1 MKRSFT
7 LRPFW
12 FILLSVLL
20 SGSALNAQTSCE
32 YTLNLIDSFGDG
44 WNGGFL
50 EVTIGSTTTTY
61 TLDNFNDDGSFASFP
76 ITVTEGDTIILDFTV
91 GGFGGEV
98 SYNFVDPEFSVIFE
112 DGLVGT
118 PQTGVAFTSS
128 AICPSCPP
136 PPTGGVDIENIR
148 AFRADVSLI
157 PSDPEGGTIIEL
169 GEAGF
174 MPGEGNFK
182 TISGASTTLFNLI
195 ENTSYEIY
203 LTAACSNGDT
213 SISVG
218 PYSFATPFA
227 NDVGVV
233 ELLDPITACNLGIAD
248 SITLAISNFGGA
260 PQTLIPYN
268 FAVNGIPGGVNMPT
282 DGLFT
287 GVIGTDSTD
296 IAQFDASYD
305 LSEPG
310 EYLFEVWTDL
320 EGDSVRMND
329 TTRLLVVHIPEVTVY
344 PYYQTFEEWG
354 GGWTVE
360 QAGNGEATWEYGTP
374 MGTLINSAVSG
385 DNAWVTNLDGEYNNS
400 ELSYLVSP
408 CLDFSE
414 LDEDPRIAFFMN
426 FESES
431 CCDELWLEVST
442 DDGESWEKVGEADT
456 GVNWYNDAFNDWWDG
471 TGGFEGWAYVQ
482 NTLPNTADSTD
493 VKVRFVFS
501 SDGSIPREGI
511 GIDNILIGPTIAD
524 DMAASGLSTLEDVA
538 CGSPE
543 DEVTF
548 TVRNVG
554 DEPQQN
560 IPVAYTVNGGPV
572 VMESTG
578 LPIVFPGD
586 EFVYSFEQTFDSS
599 VPGTYEVRAWAMLDG
614 DGFLANDT
622 TVYRFQT
629 AAALPYKQ
637 DFEAGNIPEDWD
649 VSPSVS
655 VSEGHNNASFAIHAN
670 IWSFNDSIAMEMPVL
685 GPVEAED
692 TLRFDYRYVDYFAGT
707 EATVLTEMD
716 TLGVA
721 ISVDCG
727 ETYTDV
733 LTISGAE
740 HTPSVD
746 MTTVALPIGE
756 DFDGEFIRVRFQ
768 GIWGESDYWL
778 DIDNINMRRCNGIA
792 IDSTITGT
800 SGVDM
805 TDGSIEVLATSS
817 EGPFTYVWSTND
829 STRVVDN
836 LGVGAYTVTITDG
849 FGCQDIKTFVVDVMV
864 GTIELDNIGSVNL
877 APNPTSG
884 RSTLSVAFKHPVD
897 ARIQVLNTMG
907 QLLHETIDQQVTS
920 GTYPIDL
927 SRYDSGMYWVRIFAD
942 GQVKT
947 AKLIKAGL

>member
-12 FILLSVLL
+12 FILLPVLL
-20 SGSALNAQTSCE
+20 GSSTLNAQTSCE
-32 YTLNLIDSFGDG
+32 YTLNLFDSFGDG

-50 EVTIGSTTTTY
+50 DVTIGNTTTTY
-61 TLDNFNDDGSFASFP
+61 TLDNFNDDGSFNSFAL
-76 ITVTEGDTIILDFTV
+76 TVTEGDTIILDFTV
-91 GGFGGEV
+91 GGFGPEV
-98 SYNFVDPEFSVIFE
+98 SYNLVDAEFTVIFE
-112 DGLVGT
+112 DGLVGA
-118 PQTGVAFTSS
+118 PQSGVAFSTS
-128 AICPSCPP
+128 AVCPSCPP

-157 PSDPEGGTIIEL
+157 PSDPEGSTIIEL

-174 MPGEGNFK
+174 MPGMGTLK
-182 TISGASTTLFNLI
+182 TISGASTTLFNLS
-195 ENTSYEIY
+195 ENTAYEIY
-203 LTAACSNGDT
+203 LAAACANGDT
-213 SISVG
+213 SIAIG
-218 PYSFATPFA
+218 PYAFATPFA

-233 ELLDPITACNLGIAD
+233 ELLDPVTACNLGIAD

-296 IAQFDASYD
+296 IAQFDAPYD

-310 EYLFEVWTDL
+310 EYLFEIWTDL

-329 TTRLLVVHIPEVTVY
+329 TTRVLVVNIPEVTAY

-360 QAGNGEATWEYGTP
+360 QDGNGEATWEYGVP
-374 MGTLINSAVSG
+374 AGTLINSAVSG
-385 DNAWVTNLDGEYNNS
+385 ENAWVTNLDGAYNNS
-400 ELSYLVSP
+400 ERSYLVSP
-408 CLDFSE
+408 CLDFSS

-442 DDGESWEKVGEADT
+442 DDGETWSKVGEADT
-456 GVNWYNDAFNDWWDG
+456 GVNWYNDGFNDWWDG
-471 TGGFEGWAYVQ
+471 TAGFEGWAYVQ
-482 NTLPNTADSTD
+482 NTLPNTADSAD

-501 SDGSIPREGI
+501 SDGSVTREGI

-524 DMAASGLSTLEDVA
+524 DMAASSITTLEDVA
-538 CGSPE
+538 CGSP
-543 DEVTF
+543 DDQVTF
-548 TVRNVG
+548 TIRNVG

-560 IPVAYTVNGGPV
+560 IPVAYSVNGGPA
-572 VMESTG
+572 VMETTG

-586 EFVYSFEQTFDSS
+586 QFVYTFEQTFDSS
-599 VPGTYEVRAWAMLDG
+599 VPGIYEVRAWAMLDG

-622 TVYRFQT
+622 TMYRFQT
-629 AAALPYKQ
+629 ASQLPYKQ
-637 DFEAGNIPEDWD
+637 DFEAGGVPDDWE
-649 VSPSVS
+649 VSSSVT
-655 VSEGHNNASFAIHAN
+655 VSNGHNNATFAIHAN

-685 GPVEAED
+685 GPVETGD
-692 TLRFDYRYVDYFAGT
+692 TLRFDYRYVEYFAGT
-707 EATVLTEMD
+707 EATILSDMD
-716 TLGVA
+716 SLNVGV
-721 ISVDCG
+721 STDCG
-727 ETYTDV
+727 ETYTTVFSVSD
-733 LTISGAE
+733 TA

-746 MTTVALPIGE
+746 MTTVTLPLEAYAGE
-756 DFDGEFIRVRFQ
+756 YIRVRFQ
-768 GIWGESDYWL
+768 GIWGEGDYWL
-778 DIDNINMRRCNGIA
+778 DIDNINIRRCNGIMV
-792 IDSTITGT
+792 DTTITGA
-800 SGVDM
+800 SAADM
-805 TDGSIEVLATSS
+805 TDGSIAVLPTSS
-817 EGPFTYVWSTND
+817 EGPYTYEWSTGD
-829 STRVVDN
+829 STRVVSN
-836 LGVGAYTVTITDG
+836 LGVGEYTVTITDG
-849 FGCQDIKTFVVDVMV
+849 FGCQDVKTFVVDVMV

-884 RSTLSVAFKHPVD
+884 QSTLTVAFKQPVD

-907 QLLHETIDQQVTS
+907 QLLYETVDQQVTE

-927 SRYDSGMYWVRIFAD
+927 SRYNSGMYWVRIFAD

>member
-20 SGSALNAQTSCE
+20 TGSTLNAQTSCE

-50 EVTIGSTTTTY
+50 EVTVGAATATY
-61 TLDNFNDDGSFASFP
+61 TLDNINDNGSFASFP
-76 ITVTEGDTIILDFTV
+76 IAVTEGDTIILDFTV
-91 GGFGGEV
+91 GGFGEEV
-98 SYNFVDPEFSVIFE
+98 SYNLVDAEFSVIFE
-112 DGLVGT
+112 DGLLGA
-118 PQTGVAFTSS
+118 PQSGVAFT
-128 AICPSCPP
+128 ANAACPACPP
-136 PPTGGVDIENIR
+136 PPSGSVAVENIR
-148 AFRADVSLI
+148 AFRADVSLV
-157 PSDPEGGTIIEL
+157 PSDPQGSTIIEL
-169 GEAGF
+169 GEAGIP
-174 MPGEGNFK
+174 PGNGVFK
-182 TISGASTTLFNLI
+182 TISTASTTLFNLS
-195 ENTSYEIY
+195 ENTSYDIY
-203 LTAACSNGDT
+203 LAAACANGDT
-213 SISVG
+213 SITIG
-218 PYSFATPFA
+218 PYTFATPFA
-227 NDVGVV
+227 TDVGVAG
-233 ELLDPITACNLGIAD
+233 LLDPTTACNLGLAD

-296 IAQFDASYD
+296 IAQFDAPYD

-320 EGDSVRMND
+320 EGDSVRTND
-329 TTRLLVVHIPEVTVY
+329 TTRVLIVNIPEVTEY

-360 QAGNGEATWEYGTP
+360 QGGTAEPTWEYGVPT
-374 MGTLINSAVSG
+374 GTLINSAVSG
-385 DNAWVTNLDGEYNNS
+385 DNAWVTNLDGDYNNN
-400 ELSYLVSP
+400 EQSYLVSP
-408 CLDFSE
+408 CLDFSG

-442 DDGESWEKVGEADT
+442 DDGETWEKVGAADT
-456 GVNWYNDAFNDWWDG
+456 GVNWYNDSFNDWWDG
-471 TGGFEGWAYVQ
+471 DGGFEGWAYVQ
-482 NTLPNTADSTD
+482 NILSNTAGSAD
-493 VKVRFVFS
+493 VRARFVFS
-501 SDGSIPREGI
+501 SDGSVPREGI
-511 GIDNILIGPTIAD
+511 GIDNTLIGPTIAN
-524 DMAASGLSTLEDVA
+524 DMAASGISTLEDVA

-548 TVRNVG
+548 TIRNVG
-554 DEPQQN
+554 DEPQQD
-560 IPVAYTVNGGPV
+560 ISVAYTVNGGAIIT
-572 VMESTG
+572 ESTG

-586 EFVYSFEQTFDSS
+586 QFVYTFEQTFDSS
-599 VPGTYEVRAWAMLDG
+599 VPGDYEVRAWAMLDG

-629 AAALPYKQ
+629 AADLPYKE
-637 DFEAGNIPEDWD
+637 DFEAGSIPEGWEA
-649 VSPSVS
+649 STSVS
-655 VSEGHNNASFAIHAN
+655 VSDGHNNASFAMHAN
-670 IWSFNDSIAMEMPVL
+670 VWSFNDSIDMEMPVL
-685 GPVEAED
+685 GPVMAND
-692 TLRFDYRYVDYFAGT
+692 TLRFDYRYVEYFPGT

-721 ISVDCG
+721 VSIDCG
-727 ETYTDV
+727 ETYTNV
-733 LTISGAE
+733 LTISGTD

-746 MTTVALPIGE
+746 MTTVELPLGE
-756 DFDGEFIRVRFQ
+756 NFEGEFVRVRFQ
-768 GIWGESDYWL
+768 AIWGEGDYWF
-778 DIDNINMRRCNGIA
+778 DIDNINIRRCAGID

-800 SGVDM
+800 SGMDM
-805 TDGSIEVLATSS
+805 TDGSIEVLPASS
-817 EGPFTYVWSTND
+817 EGPYTYVWNTND
-829 STRVVDN
+829 STRVVSG
-836 LGVGAYTVTITDG
+836 LGVGEYTVTITDG
-849 FGCQDIKTFVVDVMV
+849 FGCQDVKTFVVDVMV

-884 RSTLSVAFKHPVD
+884 TSTLTVAFKRPVD
-897 ARIQVLNTMG
+897 ARVQVLNTMG
-907 QLLHETIDQQVTS
+907 QLLYETVDQQVTS

-927 SRYDSGMYWVRIFAD
+927 SRYDSGMYWIRIFAE